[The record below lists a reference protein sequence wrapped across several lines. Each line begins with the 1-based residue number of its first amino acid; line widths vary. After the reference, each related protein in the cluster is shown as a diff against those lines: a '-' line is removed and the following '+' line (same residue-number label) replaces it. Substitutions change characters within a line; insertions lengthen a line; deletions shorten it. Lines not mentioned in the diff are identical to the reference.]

1 MIAKRLGA
9 IALAVILIGGAWVI
23 RDRVIDDNGGS
34 GNDDPP
40 QADREIVCVEDL
52 RDACLAL
59 ADAHEDLDVEIES
72 AEQTLDDLVALED
85 PSEAAIW
92 ITMAPLPAM
101 LADLRSVK
109 NVPALVTEQLPV
121 ASSPIALI
129 AAPARMDVLTQ
140 HCGGT
145 LRWGC
150 LGDVAGEEWSEIGG
164 NETWETV
171 RPAFSPIDSAI
182 GLLGV
187 ADATVGYFGSRTIV
201 TDDVDFTRWAS
212 DVAEAVLSSSRPPD
226 SAIATIQRRSSAL
239 DIAVGAAAELPVSTL
254 DRFTR
259 QYADPMIR
267 ADVVVVVPEG
277 VSPPNDLTNELAQYL
292 MAQGWEAPSP
302 ETNPLPSAPQMY
314 AIREA
319 WKRFL

>member
-1 MIAKRLGA
+1 MIVKRLGA
-9 IALAVILIGGAWVI
+9 IALAVILILGALVV
-23 RDRVIDDNGGS
+23 RDQVIDDN
-34 GNDDPP
+34 DTDTPR
-40 QADREIVCVEDL
+40 AAREIVCVEDL
-52 RDACLAL
+52 RAACLAL
-59 ADAHEDLDVEIES
+59 ADAHEDLDIEIES
-72 AEQTLDDLVALED
+72 AEQTLDDLVALEA
-85 PSEAAIW
+85 PAEAAIW

-101 LADLRSVK
+101 LADLRSIE
-109 NVPALVTEQLPV
+109 NVPALETAQLPV
-121 ASSPIALI
+121 VSSPIALV
-129 AAPARMDVLTQ
+129 AAQERIDVLTQ

-145 LRWGC
+145 LQWRC
-150 LGDVAGEEWSEIGG
+150 LGDVAGDEWSEIGG
-164 NETWETV
+164 DETWETV

-187 ADATVGYFGSRTIV
+187 ADATAGYFGSRTIV

-226 SAIATIQRRSSAL
+226 SAIATIQRRASAL
-239 DIAVGAAAELPVSTL
+239 DIAVGAAAELSDSTL

-277 VSPPNDLTNELAQYL
+277 VSPPHDVTDELAQYL
-292 MAQGWEAPSP
+292 RAQGWEAPSS
-302 ETNPLPSAPQMY
+302 ETNPLPPAPQMY

-319 WKRFL
+319 WKGFL

>member
-9 IALAVILIGGAWVI
+9 VTLAVILILGAWIV
-23 RDRVIDDNGGS
+23 RDRVIEDNGSS
-34 GNDDPP
+34 GDGDTPRAA
-40 QADREIVCVEDL
+40 QEIVCVEDL

-59 ADAHEDLDVEIES
+59 ADAHEDLDIEIES
-72 AEQTLDDLVALED
+72 AEQTLDDLVALEEA
-85 PSEAAIW
+85 SEAAIW

-101 LADLRSVK
+101 LADLRSVG
-109 NVPALVTEQLPV
+109 NAPGLETEQLQV
-121 ASSPIALI
+121 ASSPIALV
-129 AAPARMDVLTQ
+129 AAPERIDVLTL

-145 LRWGC
+145 LRWDC
-150 LGDVAGEEWSEIGG
+150 LGDVAGDEWSEIGG
-164 NETWETV
+164 DERWETV

-212 DVAEAVLSSSRPPD
+212 NVAEAVLSSSRPPD
-226 SAIATIQRRSSAL
+226 SAIATIQRRASAL
-239 DIAVGAAAELPVSTL
+239 DIAVGAAAELSDSTL

-267 ADVVVVVPEG
+267 ADVVVLVPEG
-277 VSPPNDLTNELAQYL
+277 VSAPQDLTAELAQYL
-292 MAQGWEAPSP
+292 MAQGWEAPSGEP
-302 ETNPLPSAPQMY
+302 NPLPTAPQMY

-319 WKRFL
+319 WKGFL